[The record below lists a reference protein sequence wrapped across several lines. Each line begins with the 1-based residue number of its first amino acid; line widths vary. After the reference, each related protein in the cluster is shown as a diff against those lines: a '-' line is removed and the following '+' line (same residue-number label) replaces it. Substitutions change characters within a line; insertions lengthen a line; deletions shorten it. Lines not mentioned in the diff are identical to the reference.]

1 VEAIF
6 EKTFAVSYHELDSHG
21 NLRLLTILNYLQD
34 CAGAHAARLRVSV
47 ADLRPTG
54 LTWVLS
60 RIHLRVDRYPRAEET
75 VLVRTWPATR
85 QGLFTCREFELF
97 DAHGACVARAST
109 SWALLKIATRRPVRL
124 EDHLPPYP
132 LVPRRALEDEFAAL
146 PPFPEAATAEMDF
159 RVLRADLDINHHVNN
174 TVFAGWAMEA
184 VPDGI
189 ADGALTELEIA
200 FRAEALYGEAIT
212 SRCAVVEEGETPCCL
227 HQVVNSRDNKE
238 LARLRTRWRR

>member
-1 VEAIF
+1 MEAIF
-6 EKTFAVSYHELDSHG
+6 EKSFPVSYHELDSHA

-34 CAGAHAARLRVSV
+34 CAGAHAARLGVSV
-47 ADLRPTG
+47 ADLRPGG

-60 RIHLRVDRYPRAEET
+60 RIHLVVERYPRADDT
-75 VLVRTWPATR
+75 VVVRTWPATR
-85 QGLFTCREFELF
+85 QGLFTCREFELR

-132 LVPRRALEDEFAAL
+132 LVPQRAVDDEFAAL
-146 PPFPEAATAEMDF
+146 PPFPEEATAEMVF
-159 RVLRADLDINHHVNN
+159 RVLRGDLDINHHVNN
-174 TVFAGWAMEA
+174 TVFAGWAVEA

-189 ADGALTELEIA
+189 AAGSLTELEIA
-200 FRAEALYGEAIT
+200 FRAEVLYGETIV
-212 SRCAVVEEGETPCCL
+212 SRCTVLEEGETPCCL
-227 HQVVNSRDNKE
+227 HQIVNSRDNRE